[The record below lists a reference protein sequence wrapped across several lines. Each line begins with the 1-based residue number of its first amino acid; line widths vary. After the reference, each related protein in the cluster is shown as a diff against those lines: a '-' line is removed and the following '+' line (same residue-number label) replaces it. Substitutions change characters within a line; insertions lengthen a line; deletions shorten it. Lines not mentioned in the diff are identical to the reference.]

1 MSVTWAQNTFDATQ
15 DLMGS
20 EGTTLLHMAQRE

>member
-15 DLMGS
+15 DSKGS